1 MVLEADGIGV
11 YMETK
16 DRTLNRLKFMD
27 YVHGR
32 LVELRDVFNKEQGR
46 SDLDGDID
54 VASQDAGLKVRLWS
68 NRGQGSSSVCGS
80 VSLYGIFDVSTETE
94 DNGYGTE
101 MEDQVVPSLFWKVY
115 EACMKAPDMEW

>member
-1 MVLEADGIGV
+1 MTEDS
-11 YMETK
+11 
-16 DRTLNRLKFMD
+16 TLNRLKFMD

-32 LVELRDVFNKEQGR
+32 LVELCDAFNEEQASG
-46 SDLDGDID
+46 DQDGDID

-80 VSLYGIFDVSTETE
+80 ASLYGIFDVSTETE
-94 DNGYGTE
+94 DYGYGTE
-101 MEDQVVPSLFWKVY
+101 MEEQVVPMLFWKVY